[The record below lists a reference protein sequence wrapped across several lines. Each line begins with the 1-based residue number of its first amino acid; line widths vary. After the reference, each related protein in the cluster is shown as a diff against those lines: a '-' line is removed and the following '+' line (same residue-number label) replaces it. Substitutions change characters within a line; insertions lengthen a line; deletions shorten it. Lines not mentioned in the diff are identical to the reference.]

1 MVIIYLSFLGLRK
14 GGKFPVNFRNITVIW
29 NLPLIFGKFSYFLPL
44 CNPSLFR
51 THLTF
56 FLPHKKWI
64 TVYGKVIFIK
74 YDESEWGLGRSSF
87 KKRCKSIINVGNMT
101 GTRDV
106 TINREPV
113 ENRLIYVTIQI
124 GWDAKQIT
132 IQLEVVYMNV
142 CLRGTYRL

>member
-1 MVIIYLSFLGLRK
+1 M
-14 GGKFPVNFRNITVIW
+14 
-29 NLPLIFGKFSYFLPL
+29 
-44 CNPSLFR
+44 R
-51 THLTF
+51 TGAVKLQ
-56 FLPHKKWI
+56 
-64 TVYGKVIFIK
+64 
-74 YDESEWGLGRSSF
+74 
-87 KKRCKSIINVGNMT
+87 KRCKSIINVGNMT

-113 ENRLIYVTIQI
+113 ENRFIYMTIQI